1 MTDQEIKESYE
12 RDGYVVIKDL
22 IDDHDLD
29 PMRKFIKAK
38 VDEYARE
45 EYGEGKLS
53 SLYEDES
60 FERRYAAICE
70 EQGISPRGWSHG
82 SFGREFY
89 DLYNLRGTLR
99 VLSLIQGPEISNLC
113 IHTSKLNTAQ
123 GCRWSIDFRHFPTPD
138 RAALTPRQRE
148 EAEFVQSKSLK
159 GGRVP
164 LIVLSRG
171 HKPTWEEWEAEVLRL
186 RAA

>member
-12 RDGYVVIKDL
+12 RDGYVVVKDL

-70 EQGISPRGWSHG
+70 ELGISPRGWSHG

-89 DLYNLRGTLR
+89 DLYNLRGILR
-99 VLSLIQGPEISNLC
+99 VLSLIQGPEISNLGGPSLRTKLPGSVV
-113 IHTSKLNTAQ
+113 TSFPWHQ
-123 GCRWSIDFRHFPTPD
+123 DQSICRPGED
-138 RAALTPRQRE
+138 RE
-148 EAEFVQSKSLK
+148 E
-159 GGRVP
+159 G
-164 LIVLSRG
+164 
-171 HKPTWEEWEAEVLRL
+171 EAH
-186 RAA
+186 